1 MVKSGL
7 LSRSW
12 VLIECIFTVVGVSA
26 ACFIPTGIFLSAYFL
41 LAPQG
46 FWQKFVVFG
55 VGVWFLGIFQSI
67 GLLLFI
73 IFWASLLKELL
84 KEV

>member
-7 LSRSW
+7 LSRGLT
-12 VLIECIFTVVGVSA
+12 LIECILTVVGVSV

-46 FWQKFVVFG
+46 FWQKFVVFWAG
-55 VGVWFLGIFQSI
+55 FWFLGIFQGI

-73 IFWASLLKELL
+73 IFWASIL